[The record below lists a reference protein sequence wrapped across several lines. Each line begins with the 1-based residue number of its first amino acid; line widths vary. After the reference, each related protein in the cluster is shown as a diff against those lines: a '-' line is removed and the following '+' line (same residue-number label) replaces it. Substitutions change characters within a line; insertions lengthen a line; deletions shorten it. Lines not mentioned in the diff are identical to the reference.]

1 MIKIKIEP
9 PDDCDLLGVK
19 TEGDTAILIYEER
32 RQVRKIGFVDYETE
46 EETEDEEEKTDE

>member
-19 TEGDTAILIYEER
+19 TEGDTANLIYEER